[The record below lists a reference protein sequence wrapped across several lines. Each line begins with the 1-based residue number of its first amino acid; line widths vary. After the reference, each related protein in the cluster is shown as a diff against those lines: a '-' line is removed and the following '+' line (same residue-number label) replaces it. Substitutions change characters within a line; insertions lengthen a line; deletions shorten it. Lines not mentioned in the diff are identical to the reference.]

1 MEAAAPQTKIKEK
14 DLKERDSYVR
24 VGKRVQ
30 RACCRHTGANNSGH
44 SGAERRQGQKE
55 AVPSRCAGKHRMNIE
70 TDVVGFKGSTW
81 ISCDCRT
88 PPFRDVRGP
97 RSTVH
102 SPRSTSSPRPVPYP
116 CLSPLQPRTPSPE
129 PHSEQASTEPAI
141 TSHLCKSS
149 QAAASPKVQTLCLC
163 CWFSAKFSAIRSWF
177 SP

>member
-1 MEAAAPQTKIKEK
+1 VP
-14 DLKERDSYVR
+14 
-24 VGKRVQ
+24 
-30 RACCRHTGANNSGH
+30 
-44 SGAERRQGQKE
+44 SGARAKRK

-70 TDVVGFKGSTW
+70 RTWSALRGQAW

-88 PPFRDVRGP
+88 PPFRDVRG
-97 RSTVH
+97 
-102 SPRSTSSPRPVPYP
+102 PRSTSSPRPVPYP

-163 CWFSAKFSAIRSWF
+163 CWFSAKFSAIRS
-177 SP
+177 